1 MNALEFYSRKNGNNK
16 ELLSEHSKQVSALCG
31 SYVSDFAKK
40 EIGEFLGIVHDS
52 GKMTQN
58 FQNVLFGTETNI
70 NHAIIGGI
78 WPSQEK
84 SFSTIMKTDAET
96 MDFLSDV
103 VVSHHSSLKRYG
115 DDKEIPSDWSCPI
128 YGKKYSVSND
138 SEYINI
144 CKQYGNLF
152 VKGKFAPID
161 YTIKDAS
168 FDNEANEM
176 LYQRMLL
183 SCLVD
188 ADYSSSA
195 MFYDK
200 NYLQNT
206 EKHLSFSK
214 HLQKLNNF
222 REKLIFQSDS
232 QNTINQIRQSVYED
246 CSNIQ
251 ILNDSGGLF
260 SLTAPTSSGKTLAM
274 IKFALQQA
282 IRYDKK
288 RIFCVLPY
296 LSITSQSASIYKDI
310 FGEEFVL
317 EDDSQSELY
326 SQKERE
332 LVNRWTTDFIVTTSV
347 KFLEAFFKNNA
358 SDLRKLHNIMNSVI
372 IIDEY
377 QSIPPHLLQTTT
389 NILRELANRYG
400 CIVLFASATP
410 PNYSFR
416 KGIEWWDKEV
426 KEVISDVDSIF
437 EKYSKNKKLNIHWC
451 LDKKETH
458 DAIAKKISTMEN
470 VAVICNTKK
479 SAKKTYKKL
488 LQYKNQ
494 DECFLLSSD
503 LCNKHKLEI
512 IEEITKRQELGLPL
526 FVVSTQCIEAGVD
539 ISFDFMYR
547 ELAPLHSIV
556 QAGGRCDRHCNGNGH
571 LFIFCFEEESNP
583 DISYKNAKKQTQ
595 ILFSELKN
603 GIDIS
608 DLSALAEYYKKL
620 YTLNHFSKDKTELL
634 NAIKSFDFD
643 EVCKQFRVIEDKD
656 QIHIIVPH
664 DTEMKLFNRILS
676 DFEENGATDIKNLK
690 KLQKITVNSYDENL
704 KDICKPLLFSTK
716 RNPEGID
723 FGFYILLPNTLG
735 VQYDKKLGLNIEGTQ
750 LMF

>member
-1 MNALEFYSRKNGNNK
+1 LEFYSRKNGDNK
-16 ELLSEHSKQVSALCG
+16 ELLSEHLKQVSLLCG
-31 SYVSDFAKK
+31 SYTSDFTSK
-40 EIGEFLGIVHDS
+40 EIGEFLGMAHDS
-52 GKMTQN
+52 GKMTQL
-58 FQNVLFGTETNI
+58 FQDVLFGTETNI

-84 SFSTIMKTDAET
+84 SFATIMKTDAET

-103 VVSHHSSLKRYG
+103 IVSHHSSLKRYG
-115 DDKEIPSDWSCPI
+115 DDKEIPSDWSFPI

-138 SEYINI
+138 DEYIDI
-144 CKQYGNLF
+144 CKHYGNSF
-152 VKGKFAPID
+152 VEGEFAPIN

-168 FDNEANEM
+168 FDNKANEM

-183 SCLVD
+183 SCLID

-206 EKHLSFSK
+206 EKHLPFSE
-214 HLQKLNNF
+214 HLRKLNNF
-222 REKLIFQSDS
+222 REKLISTSDS
-232 QNTINQIRQSVYED
+232 RNIINQIRQSVYED

-251 ILNDSGGLF
+251 ILNDKNGGLF
-260 SLTAPTSSGKTLAM
+260 SLTGPTSSGKTLAM
-274 IKFALQQA
+274 INFALQQA
-282 IRYDKK
+282 IRYNKK
-288 RIFCVLPY
+288 RIFFVLPY
-296 LSITSQSASIYKDI
+296 LSIISQCASIYKDI

-317 EDDSQSELY
+317 EDDSQSELC
-326 SQKERE
+326 SPRERE
-332 LVNRWTTDFIVTTSV
+332 LVNRWTTDINITTNV
-347 KFLEAFFKNNA
+347 KFLETFFKNSA
-358 SDLRKLHNIMNSVI
+358 SDLRKLHNIVNSVI
-372 IIDEY
+372 VIDEY

-400 CIVLFASATP
+400 CIILFASATP

-416 KGIEWWDKEV
+416 NGIKWWDREV
-426 KEVISDVDSIF
+426 KEVINDVDGLF

-451 LDKKETH
+451 LDKKETY
-458 DAIAKKISTMEN
+458 DTIAKKISAVEN

-488 LQYKNQ
+488 LQYKKQ

-503 LCNKHKLEI
+503 LCNKHKLEV
-512 IEEITKRQELGLPL
+512 IEEIIKRQELGLPL

-556 QAGGRCDRHCNGNGH
+556 QAGGRCDRHCKGNGH

-595 ILFSELKN
+595 ILLSEFKN
-603 GIDIS
+603 GIDIG

-620 YTLNHFSKDKTELL
+620 YTLNYFSKDKEELL
-634 NAIKSFDFD
+634 TAIENFDFD
-643 EVCKQFRVIEDKD
+643 EVCKQFRVIENKD

-664 DTEMKLFNRILS
+664 DTETKLFNSVLN
-676 DFEENGATDIKNLK
+676 DFEINGTTDIKNLK

-704 KDICKPLLFSTK
+704 KNACKPLLFSTK

-723 FGFYILLPNTLG
+723 FGFYVLLPNTIG
-735 VQYDKKLGLNIEGTQ
+735 IHYDKKLGLNIEETK
-750 LMF
+750 LIL

>member
-1 MNALEFYSRKNGNNK
+1 MEFYSRKNGDNK
-16 ELLSEHSKQVSALCG
+16 ELLSEHLKQVSQLCG
-31 SYVSDFAKK
+31 FYTSDFTSK
-40 EIGEFLGIVHDS
+40 EIGEFLGMAHDS
-52 GKMTQN
+52 GKMTQL
-58 FQNVLFGTETNI
+58 FQDVLLGTETNI

-84 SFSTIMKTDAET
+84 SFSAIMKTDAET
-96 MDFLSDV
+96 MDFLSDII
-103 VVSHHSSLKRYG
+103 VSHHSSLKRYG
-115 DDKEIPSDWSCPI
+115 CDKEIPSDWSFPI
-128 YGKKYSVSND
+128 YGKRYSVSND
-138 SEYINI
+138 NEYINI

-152 VKGKFAPID
+152 IKGEFSPID
-161 YTIKDAS
+161 YTIKKVS
-168 FDNEANEM
+168 LDNEANEM
-176 LYQRMLL
+176 LYQRMLF

-200 NYLQNT
+200 NYLQDT
-206 EKHLSFSK
+206 EKHLSFSE

-222 REKLIFQSDS
+222 REKLISKSNS
-232 QNTINQIRQSVYED
+232 QNIINQIRQSVYED

-251 ILNDSGGLF
+251 ILNKNGGLF

-274 IKFALQQA
+274 INFALQQA
-282 IRYDKK
+282 IRYNKK

-296 LSITSQSASIYKDI
+296 LSIISQCATIYKEI

-317 EDDSQSELY
+317 EDDSQSELC
-326 SQKERE
+326 SLRERE
-332 LVNRWTTDFIVTTSV
+332 LVNRWTTDFNITTNV
-347 KFLEAFFKNNA
+347 KFFEAFFKNSA
-358 SDLRKLHNIMNSVI
+358 SDLRKLHNIVNSVI

-400 CIVLFASATP
+400 CIILFASATP

-416 KGIEWWDKEV
+416 NGIKWWDKEV
-426 KEVISDVDSIF
+426 KEVISDVDGLF

-451 LDKKETH
+451 LDKKETY
-458 DAIAKKISTMEN
+458 DTIAKKISAVEN

-488 LQYKNQ
+488 LQYKKQ

-503 LCNKHKLEI
+503 LCNKHKLEV
-512 IEEITKRQELGLPL
+512 IEEIIKRQELGLPL

-556 QAGGRCDRHCNGNGH
+556 QAGGRCDRHCKGNGH

-595 ILFSELKN
+595 ILLSELKN
-603 GIDIS
+603 GIDIG

-620 YTLNHFSKDKTELL
+620 YTLNYFSKDKTELIS
-634 NAIKSFDFD
+634 AIENFDFD
-643 EVCKQFRVIEDKD
+643 EVCKEFRVIENKD

-664 DTEMKLFNRILS
+664 DTEIKLFNSVLG
-676 DFEENGATDIKNLK
+676 DFETNGTTDIKNLK

-704 KDICKPLLFSTK
+704 KNACKPLLFSTK
-716 RNPEGID
+716 RNPDGID
-723 FGFYILLPNTLG
+723 FGFYILLPNTVG
-735 VQYDKKLGLNIEGTQ
+735 IQYDKKLGLNIENTQ